1 MELVQL
7 SSELPSEATG
17 PAVTVG
23 NFDGVHRGHQELVE
37 ATVSEAR
44 AIVGRAVVLTFD
56 PHPAR
61 VLTPDRAP
69 APLMTLSQKAEALA
83 ALGVDVLAVLPFN
96 AGVAAQSAEQF
107 ARTTL
112 AERLRARVVVVG
124 SNFRFGR
131 GREGD
136 LPGLG
141 ELGNRLGFRV
151 REVSPLLHDG
161 EPISSSR
168 IRAALARGAVREARD
183 LLGRRFFV
191 DGSVVAGEGR
201 GRGLGF
207 PTANLDVDN
216 EALPASGVYAAWCR
230 TRNGGSA
237 APHRA
242 VANLGR
248 RPTFEGVEPT
258 VEVHLLDFSD
268 DLYGRQLRLEFEDR
282 LRDERRFSGP
292 AALAEQITRDVEL
305 ARGMLAHP

>member
-1 MELVQL
+1 MELVHL
-7 SSELPSEATG
+7 SSALPFDEVG

-23 NFDGVHRGHQELVE
+23 NFDGVHRGHQGLVE

-44 AIVGRAVVLTFD
+44 SMGGRAVVLTFD

-61 VLTPDRAP
+61 VLAPERAP
-69 APLMTLSQKAEALA
+69 APLMTLGQKAEALA
-83 ALGVDVLAVLPFN
+83 PLGVDVLAVLAFN
-96 AGVAAQSAEQF
+96 NEVAGQSPEEF

-112 AERLRARVVVVG
+112 AERLHASVVVVG

-136 LPGLG
+136 LPALRRLG
-141 ELGNRLGFRV
+141 SALGFRV
-151 REVSPLLHDG
+151 QEVSPLVHEG

-168 IRAALARGAVREARD
+168 IRAALTRGDVREARA

-207 PTANLDVDN
+207 PTANLDVVN

-230 TRNGGSA
+230 TSDGGH
-237 APHRA
+237 APLPA

-248 RPTFEGVEPT
+248 RPTFQGVEPS
-258 VEVHLLDFSD
+258 VEVHVLDFAA
-268 DLYGRQLRLEFEDR
+268 DLYGQQLRLEFEEK
-282 LRDERRFSGP
+282 LRDERRFPGP
-292 AALAEQITRDVEL
+292 AALAEQIARDVEQ
-305 ARGMLAHP
+305 ARGMLARH